1 MGLGHYLLMHSVIYR
16 TQLLRDCGLSLPKHT
31 FYVDEL
37 YVYQPMTHVQTML
50 YLDEDL
56 YHYFIGRDD
65 QSVQEQVM
73 IRRIDQALLVNRLL
87 VECVDLQ
94 SVEDEHKRKYMRNY
108 LEIITTVSSILLIK
122 SGTQENLEKK
132 KALWQ
137 YIKDTQPALYRNL
150 RYHRLLGR
158 LLHLPGRFGRRV
170 AITGYRISQKV
181 VGFN

>member
-137 YIKDTQPALYRNL
+137 YIKDTQPAIYQNL
-150 RYHRLLGR
+150 RYHRLLGH

>member
-1 MGLGHYLLMHSVIYR
+1 
-16 TQLLRDCGLSLPKHT
+16 
-31 FYVDEL
+31 
-37 YVYQPMTHVQTML
+37 
-50 YLDEDL
+50 
-56 YHYFIGRDD
+56 
-65 QSVQEQVM
+65 M

-132 KALWQ
+132 KELWQ

-150 RYHRLLGR
+150 R
-158 LLHLPGRFGRRV
+158 
-170 AITGYRISQKV
+170 
-181 VGFN
+181 